1 MNAFVKYS
9 QNIKGQPPLSVEN
22 IIESGA
28 FMTMDTVPKNQRVY
42 KSCIYPVACIIIVM
56 YLDNGVR
63 HNCHELLA
71 EFQSDVS
78 DGRIDLQLEG
88 DMSSFLSV
96 RYLNN
101 TETGEITAD
110 QESYIDTLLAKYN
123 MPECNPNKVPLK
135 TSVNLDEIAGRLPRT
150 PHPEVVSLYAQ
161 LIAELMFIAINTKP
175 FIAQPVNALARFMT
189 TANSELYV
197 LAKGVLR
204 YLKGVKSRKIV
215 WSASRVKCPFVPCEI
230 YAYSDASWADI
241 VPQRKSSLSYLIF
254 CNNAV
259 FSWKASLSSVL
270 AMSSA
275 EAELIALC
283 ACAADVAY
291 CRKLANE
298 LGFLQLRP
306 TVIHEDNLGAKQ
318 IAESGNFIG
327 RSKHF
332 ELRWRFLHHYI
343 NRGIVSIKAI
353 KRELNSLT
361 LVLPLAVIPNCNRWV
376 P

>member
-1 MNAFVKYS
+1 
-9 QNIKGQPPLSVEN
+9 
-22 IIESGA
+22 
-28 FMTMDTVPKNQRVY
+28 
-42 KSCIYPVACIIIVM
+42 
-56 YLDNGVR
+56 
-63 HNCHELLA
+63 
-71 EFQSDVS
+71 
-78 DGRIDLQLEG
+78 
-88 DMSSFLSV
+88 
-96 RYLNN
+96 
-101 TETGEITAD
+101 
-110 QESYIDTLLAKYN
+110 
-123 MPECNPNKVPLK
+123 
-135 TSVNLDEIAGRLPRT
+135 
-150 PHPEVVSLYAQ
+150 
-161 LIAELMFIAINTKP
+161 
-175 FIAQPVNALARFMT
+175 
-189 TANSELYV
+189 V

-215 WSASRVKCPFVPCEI
+215 WCASRVKFPFVPCEI

-241 VPQRKSSLSYLIF
+241 VPQRKSSLRYLIF

-259 FSWKASLSSVL
+259 FSWKDCLSSVL
-270 AMSSA
+270 DMSSA

-306 TVIHEDNLGAKQ
+306 TIIHEDHLGAKQ
-318 IAESGNFIG
+318 IAESGNFKG

-353 KRELNSLT
+353 KRNCNSLI
-361 LVLPLAVIPNCNRWV
+361 LVLPLAVIPNCNKWV